1 MIQFEKIELL
11 EDGLAENIVLD
22 TNTQPQDNILSTTTV
37 NTPLPLPPPLT
48 SFSFLVFF
56 EKFHMTAASKAG
68 YNKIYEFRRSKSFF
82 FEVVNQI
89 PDANEIHLKIYTN
102 DYYMLSC

>member
-1 MIQFEKIELL
+1 MTSSNHIKIDFSH
-11 EDGLAENIVLD
+11 EDGLAENIGLD

-48 SFSFLVFF
+48 SFSSMVFF
-56 EKFHMTAASKAG
+56 EKFHVTAAFKAG
-68 YNKIYEFRRSKSFF
+68 YNKIYEFRRLKSFF

-89 PDANEIHLKIYTN
+89 PDANEIHLKIY
-102 DYYMLSC
+102 